1 MKLRLRNNSIRLRL
15 TQGEIA
21 RFAETGLV
29 EEVIEFGTAF
39 NERLTYSLVTS
50 RSEQS
55 IRAGVQIRKITVF
68 VPQAAADE
76 WASTDQVGIEG
87 SQSTGDGGKLHI
99 LIEKDFT
106 CLEPRAGGDDEDTFP
121 HPMQCSAA

>member
-15 TQGEIA
+15 TQREVT
-21 RFAETGLV
+21 RFAETGV
-29 EEVIEFGTAF
+29 VAEVIEFGAGED
-39 NERLTYSLVTS
+39 ERLMYSLESS
-50 RSEQS
+50 RSEPS
-55 IRAGVQIRKITVF
+55 VRAAVEVRKITVF
-68 VPQAAADE
+68 VPRSDADT

-87 SQSTGDGGKLHI
+87 GQALPNGGELQI

-121 HPMQCSAA
+121 HPSQCSAA